1 MKFLNTKP
9 FQNKS
14 NKKITAEIGIT
25 TGSRTV
31 KGEIKHIKIDAT
43 ANLIFNRRS
52 NFHFQK

>member
-31 KGEIKHIKIDAT
+31 KGGIKHIKIDAT